1 VVDATVPQNRP
12 KTQGTIDVLIAL
24 AGAGGGMVSGAVMHA
39 TSYQVLS
46 IGGGILAI
54 LLIPVVGLLRVVPGQ
69 PPRSRCF
76 TMNTTRSP

>member
-54 LLIPVVGLLRVVPGQ
+54 LLSPVVGLLRVVPGQ
-69 PPRSRCF
+69 PPHSRCF